1 MSLKGKTAL
10 VTGGA
15 GFVGSHLVEAL
26 VDRGLNVRVL
36 DNFDRGRMAYL
47 DAAKEKG
54 EVEVIKGDVRNRE
67 TVRKAVK
74 GSDYVFHEAA
84 VCLNKSIKFPEEAID
99 VNIWGTTNAVLA
111 AKEEN
116 VEKFVF
122 ASSAS
127 VYGNPRSIPMT
138 EEHGFYPETA
148 YCVSKIAGEHLLKI
162 YSQDLPYVAFR
173 YFNIYGPRQPTDAFY
188 TSVILS
194 FIRRYE
200 AKETPVIHGDGT
212 QTMDFVHVRDVVQ
225 ANMLAI
231 EKDASREV
239 FNVCSGAETSVNDI
253 IHYLNEIYGRDV
265 KPKYEPG
272 VQVYVKRRLGSY
284 SKIQEMLGFYP
295 SVSLK
300 DGLYEVVKDYRKNPK
315 MY

>member
-36 DNFDRGRMAYL
+36 DNFERGRMAYL

-54 EVEVIKGDVRNRE
+54 NVEIIKGDVRNRE

-74 GSDYVFHEAA
+74 GSDFVYHEAA
-84 VCLNKSIKFPEEAID
+84 VCINKSIKFPEEAID

-116 VEKFVF
+116 VEKFIF

-127 VYGNPRSIPMT
+127 VYGNPRSIPMA

-148 YCVSKIAGEHLLKI
+148 YCVSKIAGEYLLKI
-162 YSQDLPYVAFR
+162 YAQDLPYVAFR

-194 FIRRYE
+194 FIRKYE

-239 FNVCSGAETSVNDI
+239 FNVCSGTETSVNDI
-253 IHYLNEIYGRDV
+253 VRYLNEIYGRDV
-265 KPKYEPG
+265 KPKYEPN

-284 SKIQEMLGFYP
+284 SKIQEMLGYYP

-300 DGLYEVVKDYRKNPK
+300 DGLNEVVKDFRKNPK